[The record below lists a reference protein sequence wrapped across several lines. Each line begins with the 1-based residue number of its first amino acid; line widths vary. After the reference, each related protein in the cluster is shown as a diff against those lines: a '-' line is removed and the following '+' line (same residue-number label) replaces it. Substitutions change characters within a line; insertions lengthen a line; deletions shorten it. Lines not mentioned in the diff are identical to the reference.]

1 MLNGENFTDVSISS
15 HHKSSKII
23 RTNVHQ
29 NAFYDWDIPR
39 TVRIATLIVIDSHRN
54 PFVQEVPSTGL
65 DKWYQLEARSQRSN
79 IQGSIR
85 LKLWLSTRE
94 DHGPACTQNHFDNW
108 TDVRR
113 QERLL
118 TIFADYEMSLTKSV
132 SQFFFEIFLVFIFFF
147 MWGKTNFM

>member
-1 MLNGENFTDVSISS
+1 M
-15 HHKSSKII
+15 
-23 RTNVHQ
+23 
-29 NAFYDWDIPR
+29 
-39 TVRIATLIVIDSHRN
+39 
-54 PFVQEVPSTGL
+54 PSTGL

-94 DHGPACTQNHFDNW
+94 DHGQACTQNHFDNW

-113 QERLL
+113 HERLL

-132 SQFFFEIFLVFIFFF
+132 RDIYNLLLFVDDLEVFSKITVRFLRHLRAFGTASCVTRQRVYFISTPY
-147 MWGKTNFM
+147 KAESPNFN

>member
-1 MLNGENFTDVSISS
+1 M
-15 HHKSSKII
+15 
-23 RTNVHQ
+23 
-29 NAFYDWDIPR
+29 
-39 TVRIATLIVIDSHRN
+39 
-54 PFVQEVPSTGL
+54 PSTGL

-94 DHGPACTQNHFDNW
+94 DHGQACAQNNFDNW

-113 QERLL
+113 HERLL

-132 SQFFFEIFLVFIFFF
+132 CDIVYNLLFFSDFEFLSKIIIYFPRNSRAFGTVNYATRQRVYFISTPY
-147 MWGKTNFM
+147 KAESLNFSWL